1 MGKRKISIRTE
12 FTILI
17 VSFTLIIGALVTT
30 ISINTFSKSAERSKI
45 AELKQTVEFIKG
57 SVDFDSIDRSQLETY
72 ANSSLKR
79 ITVVSIDGDVIFES
93 DMNLHDLEN
102 HKNRKEIKDAI
113 SKGYGTDVRTSQSTS
128 TPLLY
133 YAELVNSDT
142 ILRLSSPLSEIKE
155 WRRDFITSF
164 VIPLAVILLLMLLI
178 SFYVINSLTRPLSKI
193 IKNTEEYKKG
203 NLTKKLSINN
213 PKEFAEL
220 SSILNDM
227 SSSLDRTIKRLR
239 GLENVRKDF
248 VANVSH
254 ELKTPLTAIEGFSE
268 LLLNTDT
275 SIDEQ
280 KQYLNIVYKNAIQ
293 MENIVKDLLL
303 LSQLESD
310 TFTLKKDETTLN
322 HILTEVR
329 NNIEYKLNEKHDE
342 LVIAVNDGVSNT
354 ISVNEH
360 LIIQAL
366 TNLVVNAIIYSGENN
381 TVEIAVSENNGQV
394 EFAIKDN
401 GIGIPKGEE
410 RRIFER
416 FYRVDKARSRSSG
429 GTGLGL
435 SIVKHI
441 ATIHGGNISVKQNEN
456 GVGSTFTLSV
466 PE

>member
-1 MGKRKISIRTE
+1 
-12 FTILI
+12 
-17 VSFTLIIGALVTT
+17 
-30 ISINTFSKSAERSKI
+30 
-45 AELKQTVEFIKG
+45 
-57 SVDFDSIDRSQLETY
+57 
-72 ANSSLKR
+72 
-79 ITVVSIDGDVIFES
+79 
-93 DMNLHDLEN
+93 
-102 HKNRKEIKDAI
+102 
-113 SKGYGTDVRTSQSTS
+113 
-128 TPLLY
+128 
-133 YAELVNSDT
+133 
-142 ILRLSSPLSEIKE
+142 
-155 WRRDFITSF
+155 
-164 VIPLAVILLLMLLI
+164 
-178 SFYVINSLTRPLSKI
+178 
-193 IKNTEEYKKG
+193 
-203 NLTKKLSINN
+203 
-213 PKEFAEL
+213 
-220 SSILNDM
+220 
-227 SSSLDRTIKRLR
+227 
-239 GLENVRKDF
+239 
-248 VANVSH
+248 
-254 ELKTPLTAIEGFSE
+254 
-268 LLLNTDT
+268 
-275 SIDEQ
+275 
-280 KQYLNIVYKNAIQ
+280 

-416 FYRVDKARSRSSG
+416 FYRVDKARSRTSG

-441 ATIHGGNISVKQNEN
+441 ATLHGGNISVKQNEN